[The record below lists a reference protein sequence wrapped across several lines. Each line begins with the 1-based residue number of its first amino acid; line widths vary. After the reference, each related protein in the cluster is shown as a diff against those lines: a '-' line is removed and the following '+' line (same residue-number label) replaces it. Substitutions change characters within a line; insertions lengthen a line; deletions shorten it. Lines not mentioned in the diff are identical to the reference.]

1 MVQEVNTLI
10 ICSNCGTTNNES
22 AGNVCRK
29 CGALLPRSHRAPRIK
44 IAPEK
49 KQILESQGGKT
60 KTKTKTKKKSQP
72 AKPQKKSASKKE
84 PTIPTSLDLHE
95 IPKVKTLNNDHI
107 EIIEDLTDDEEE
119 EIEEDDFSEELDD
132 MEEEAEFLKEIA
144 PQPFRGSIIADKI
157 VYGHPK
163 QPRKVQ
169 HSKTKKVTRKT
180 ATSENLQSSLLKQKQ
195 LEDDMTKVLSFL
207 SKKITVKPLKP
218 VKKGEK
224 SSAKPKDSIPPSS
237 MNDILKDLLKLDVYI
252 EASAIINQDGTI
264 LASALSSRISDSLF
278 ATIAAN
284 LSMMGIDIIEG
295 LSAGSLLNMSLRGTD
310 GVLDLAPISFKNL
323 PGNEMILIIFSH
335 PKIKS
340 GIIHFAVSI
349 VKKRVQ
355 QYLGLSK

>member
-1 MVQEVNTLI
+1 LI

-29 CGALLPRSHRAPRIK
+29 CGALLPRSRRPPRIK
-44 IAPEK
+44 IAPK
-49 KQILESQGGKT
+49 KKEILEPQGEKI
-60 KTKTKTKKKSQP
+60 KTKTKTKKPQP
-72 AKPQKKSASKKE
+72 AKPQKKPPIKKE
-84 PTIPTSLDLHE
+84 PTKPISLDLHE
-95 IPKVKTLNNDHI
+95 IPKVKALGHV
-107 EIIEDLTDDEEE
+107 EILEDSTDNEEE
-119 EIEEDDFSEELDD
+119 EMIEDDFEEGLDD
-132 MEEEAEFLKEIA
+132 VEEDRDFLQEIA
-144 PQPFRGSIIADKI
+144 PQPFRGSIIADKG
-157 VYGHPK
+157 VYGQPK
-163 QPRKVQ
+163 QPRKVSR
-169 HSKTKKVTRKT
+169 SKSKKASKNAVV
-180 ATSENLQSSLLKQKQ
+180 SENTESILLKQKQ

-224 SSAKPKDSIPPSS
+224 LSAKPKDSIPPSS

-252 EASAIINQDGTI
+252 EASAIIKKDGTI

-284 LSMMGIDIIEG
+284 LSMMGVDIIEG
-295 LSAGSLLNMSLRGTD
+295 LNAGTLLTMSIRGTD

-349 VKKRVQ
+349 VKKRVR